1 MDSIIAY
8 FENIPT
14 LHRAIIIV
22 GGISFFWV
30 LEGVAPLFY
39 FNTKNGDMLYQIFF
53 YLNNNNYEFFIGF
66 FTFIHL
72 RLGCEQ

>member
-1 MDSIIAY
+1 MDGIVAY

-39 FNTKNGDMLYQIFF
+39 FKYKKWRHAIPNFF
-53 YLNNNNYEFFIGF
+53 LP
-66 FTFIHL
+66 
-72 RLGCEQ
+72 QQQ